1 LPQEVA
7 VSSTAKL
14 FVRGDDQTWG
24 VEFLSVENYQTV
36 AKVGEIVEGR
46 GLSVDIEGMLI
57 AVFLEG
63 GQYYAIDDVCPHQG
77 APLSDGIVFDKSVTC
92 SWHGWRFS
100 LENGCW
106 LDSPRSRTR
115 VGTYPVRVVDDEIQ
129 VSVS

>member
-1 LPQEVA
+1 MALN
-7 VSSTAKL
+7 STAKRL
-14 FVRGDDQTWG
+14 IRGFDQSSG
-24 VEFLSVENYQTV
+24 VVSLSTEHFHTV

-46 GLSVDIEGMLI
+46 GLSVDVAGVPV

-63 GQYYAIDDVCPHQG
+63 GEYYAIDDVCPHQG

-115 VGTYPVRVVDDEIQ
+115 VGTYPVRVVDGEIQ